1 MEYFDSLRN
10 LLSGF
15 GGPRDRTTQ
24 NVVEQPPVL
33 TSSELEIL
41 YRNNHYSARIVELLP
56 DESTRRGFTTTA
68 MSDGGSSPFQSDFK
82 RLGLMPKMNQADK
95 WSRLYGGAAVILGID
110 DGRDPSEPVDMD
122 NIKSIDFAYV
132 VDRWSLVSGPLESN
146 PSNPN
151 FGYPQTYMIQYV
163 DYSLGGIE
171 TENSEM
177 ASGMQIHSSRML
189 RFEGVGLPPS
199 LRADQDYWGDSV
211 LQRVFESMCNLG
223 MIEKAMGNIVQTFNQ
238 AVFRMRGLRQLA
250 KAKNGPTE
258 LVTRFE
264 AANLGQSMLNVFL
277 LDAEG
282 ESYEKQSTNVS
293 GLDGLYDRVAQSF
306 GSAAGMPLT
315 LLFGTPPAGLSTDD
329 SAGARNWLNT
339 VRAHQELYYIPNIQY
354 VAELLAKS
362 KEGPSVTGDI
372 LVVAN
377 PLQEP
382 TEEERAKTMRTMAE
396 FAAIL
401 IDRGVLSPG
410 EVRTSFFASAGFT
423 TDIVINESNQMS
435 VEQPQDEADLIFDQN
450 SDPKY
455 VRSARRRVQ
464 TLIESGKLDPPQK
477 RKCVGYPGHKCKEK
491 GSQYDHVNGYD
502 DPEDVV
508 PVCASCHNVRTYMR
522 EKGKL

>member
-24 NVVEQPPVL
+24 TIVEQPAVL
-33 TSSELEIL
+33 SSPELEIL

-68 MSDGGSSPFQSDFK
+68 MSDAGSSPFQSDFQ
-82 RLGLMPKMNQADK
+82 RLGLMPKLNQADK

-110 DGRDPSEPVDMD
+110 DGREPSAPVDMD
-122 NIKSIDFAYV
+122 SIKSIDFAYV
-132 VDRWSLVSGPLESN
+132 VDRWSLVSGPLESD

-151 FGYPQTYMIQYV
+151 FGYPQTYMIQYTN
-163 DYSLGGIE
+163 YSGSAASD
-171 TENSEM
+171 NQDVV
-177 ASGMQIHSSRML
+177 SGMNIHSSRML
-189 RFEGVGLPPS
+189 RFEGVTLPPS

-250 KAKNGPTE
+250 KAKNGSSE
-258 LVTRFE
+258 LITRFE
-264 AANLGQSMLNVFL
+264 AANIGQSMLNVFL

-362 KEGPSVTGDI
+362 TDGPKVSGEI

-401 IDRGVLSPG
+401 IDRGVLSPT

-423 TDIVINESNQMS
+423 TDIIINESQQTSLM
-435 VEQPQDEADLIFDQN
+435 QPEDEAEIFFDQN

-455 VRSARRRVQ
+455 VRAARRRIQ

-477 RKCVGYPGHKCKEK
+477 RKCVGYPGHNCKSK
-491 GSQYDHVNGYD
+491 ASQYDHTNDYD

-508 PVCASCHNVRTYMR
+508 PVCASCHNVRTNMR
-522 EKGKL
+522 EKGDL

>member
-1 MEYFDSLRN
+1 VEYFDSLRN

-24 NVVEQPPVL
+24 NVVEQPAVL
-33 TSSELEIL
+33 SSPELEIL

-68 MSDGGSSPFQSDFK
+68 MSDAGSSPFQGDFQ
-82 RLGLMPKMNQADK
+82 RLGLMPKLNQADK
-95 WSRLYGGAAVILGID
+95 WARLYGGAAVILGID

-122 NIKSIDFAYV
+122 NIRCLEFAYV
-132 VDRWSLVSGPLESN
+132 IDRWSVVSGPLEGD
-146 PSNPN
+146 PSSPN
-151 FGYPQTYMIQYV
+151 FGYPQTYEVQYAA
-163 DYSLGGIE
+163 YSL
-171 TENSEM
+171 ENDSQ
-177 ASGMQIHSSRML
+177 SIVGMKVHSSRML
-189 RFEGVGLPPS
+189 RFEGVTLPPS
-199 LRADQDYWGDSV
+199 LRSDQDYWGDSV

-250 KAKNGPTE
+250 KAKNGSAE
-258 LVTRFE
+258 LITRFE
-264 AANLGQSMLNVFL
+264 AANIGQSMLNVFL

-282 ESYEKQSTNVS
+282 ESYEKQSTNVA

-339 VRAHQELYYIPNIQY
+339 VRAHQELAYIPNIQY
-354 VAELLAKS
+354 VAEILAKS
-362 KEGPSVTGDI
+362 KDGPKVSGDI

-401 IDRGVLSPG
+401 IDRGVLSPT

-423 TDIVINESNQMS
+423 TDIIINESKQTS
-435 VEQPQDEADLIFDQN
+435 LIQPQDEAELIFDQN
-450 SDPKY
+450 SDPKN
-455 VRSARRRVQ
+455 VRAARRRIQ
-464 TLIESGKLDPPQK
+464 TLIESGKLDPPEK
-477 RKCVGYPGHKCKEK
+477 RKCAGYPGYKCKSK
-491 GSQYDHVNGYD
+491 ASQYDHTSDYD
-502 DPEDVV
+502 EPEKVV
-508 PVCASCHNVRTYMR
+508 PVCASCHNVRTNMR
-522 EKGKL
+522 EKGDL